1 MRADL
6 CSIATVGRF
15 KDAPKGHHPVDIYKD
30 CKQVIVFARKVPS
43 GLLFADNCVHY
54 IHVNNIITQEVDS
67 LGIKLSLTLEE
78 SGIEAVAIPSDDPLE
93 HWELE
98 KQYARAVLS
107 MRNSGYLAGLGVL
120 GKNTLLIND
129 KYGNMIQIGAILVDV
144 ELEPDPIATYQ
155 SCLPDCS
162 LCLDSLSA
170 ESTV

>member
-1 MRADL
+1 
-6 CSIATVGRF
+6 
-15 KDAPKGHHPVDIYKD
+15 
-30 CKQVIVFARKVPS
+30 
-43 GLLFADNCVHY
+43 
-54 IHVNNIITQEVDS
+54 
-67 LGIKLSLTLEE
+67 
-78 SGIEAVAIPSDDPLE
+78 
-93 HWELE
+93 
-98 KQYARAVLS
+98 